1 MTTIREALAAV
12 RGETEATVAPI
23 LQALQAEGFD
33 VDAEAGDAFCLLDVS
48 YLRSHLNLRQLTAL
62 KAAIKMAPLHVG
74 RQTTLCTLS
83 GDRVYDALML
93 APATLLQEYAK
104 QAGLRLWMGPWSYV
118 ELEAARGIMFSSVSK
133 AKLSE
138 LYARWGGI
146 PRYVLK
152 YAANPEL
159 QEELDAA
166 VATVN
171 MDLLWKSVGNIE
183 AAPDVS
189 HKLIHVE

>member
-1 MTTIREALAAV
+1 
-12 RGETEATVAPI
+12 
-23 LQALQAEGFD
+23 
-33 VDAEAGDAFCLLDVS
+33 
-48 YLRSHLNLRQLTAL
+48 
-62 KAAIKMAPLHVG
+62 MASSP
-74 RQTTLCTLS
+74 RNS
-83 GDRVYDALML
+83 NYN
-93 APATLLQEYAK
+93 E

-189 HKLIHVE
+189 HKLIHVEVRSGEFPPPSNSHQCNTRQRVLSWEMPGELIPLYSRCPMCCDW